1 MIDELKEWL
10 HASALVGAAIIVGFL
25 ALILSGCGAGFYS
38 GNTKASYLTPD
49 GKQISYESN
58 KELTGL
64 DVEYEVYADGRL
76 KKIHI
81 KVDKAGTQDAVIA
94 ASLQQS
100 LATTKLVESLVPL
113 IKAAATKGMA
123 P

>member
-1 MIDELKEWL
+1 
-10 HASALVGAAIIVGFL
+10 
-25 ALILSGCGAGFYS
+25 
-38 GNTKASYLTPD
+38 
-49 GKQISYESN
+49 
-58 KELTGL
+58 
-64 DVEYEVYADGRL
+64 
-76 KKIHI
+76 
-81 KVDKAGTQDAVIA
+81 VDKAGTQDAVIA